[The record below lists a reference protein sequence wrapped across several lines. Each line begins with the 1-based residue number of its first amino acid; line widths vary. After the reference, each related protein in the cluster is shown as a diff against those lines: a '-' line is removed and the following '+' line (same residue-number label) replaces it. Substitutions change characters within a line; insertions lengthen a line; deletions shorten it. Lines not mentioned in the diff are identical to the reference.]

1 MARSSKTLVKP
12 HIPEDTCP
20 YIDMVQA
27 LIEKICEENDQN
39 WRSQQEILAKTLLE
53 HIRESNQELRTASK
67 FWHDQYQQ
75 VSKN

>member
-1 MARSSKTLVKP
+1 MSRAPRTIVKP

-20 YIDMVQA
+20 YIDMVQSI
-27 LIEKICEENDQN
+27 IEKIAEENDQN
-39 WRSQQEILAKTLLE
+39 WRSQQEILVKTLLE

-67 FWHDQYQQ
+67 FWYDQYQK